1 MLTRC
6 PACQTTF
13 RVTEEQ
19 AQAHKGMVRCGRC
32 RAVFN
37 SHEHAV
43 AQTHTATT
51 EIPAA
56 VTAPATTSA
65 ATEFITPHQHPALP
79 SAAEQEAAA
88 LFGQTLMAEVDEPN
102 TAATH
107 SPTATH
113 QAFVEP
119 TATEHDPLE
128 DALDAA
134 DHAAPVETAQ
144 DVAPSDEVAEDLH
157 IATAAD
163 DLGDIADDATTDN
176 EVAAAATTTAAP
188 DAPALDI
195 VQPKIR
201 TKLWASVAAL
211 ATLLLMAQG
220 LYIWRGSLAQNWPGV
235 RPTLVSLCTSLGCE
249 IPIPRDDTQVSI
261 ESSELHPVG
270 NDPDRLFLQASLRN
284 RAAFD
289 QAWPNIEL
297 TLTDSRDNVVIR
309 KVLTSAE
316 YLPRSHQ
323 YQRTFAASS
332 DVAITL
338 QFKNEG
344 SPASG
349 YNMLLYYP

>member
-56 VTAPATTSA
+56 VTAPATSSA
-65 ATEFITPHQHPALP
+65 TTEIITPHHATSTP

-102 TAATH
+102 TAPATH
-107 SPTATH
+107 TPAATH
-113 QAFVEP
+113 EAFVEP
-119 TATEHDPLE
+119 AATEHDPLE

-134 DHAAPVETAQ
+134 DHVAPIETAQ
-144 DVAPSDEVAEDLH
+144 DIPPSDEVAEDLH

-163 DLGDIADDATTDN
+163 NLGDIADDATTDN
-176 EVAAAATTTAAP
+176 ELATATTPVVA
-188 DAPALDI
+188 DAPALD
-195 VQPKIR
+195 VAQPKIR

-211 ATLLLMAQG
+211 ATLLLMVQG